1 MIGAEDEVM
10 GGQNY
15 GTGRMVANVAVAVA
29 VAVVIVIAEFS
40 VGPWTMLL
48 AWCDTAC
55 TSS

>member
-48 AWCDTAC
+48 AW
-55 TSS
+55 